1 MRTQTHTQNST
12 RDHICSHSEE
22 AVGCGGDSYGGY
34 GCELHNASR
43 PRLGQAAVQEL
54 VRKNAAANEIARQLA
69 AAQPRQMSSP
79 GT

>member
-1 MRTQTHTQNST
+1 MQCGAHGRCH
-12 RDHICSHSEE
+12 
-22 AVGCGGDSYGGY
+22 AVRGALLCACFEGYGGY